1 PSLPLRF
8 WVNVIKNPQFVFD
21 VHKSS
26 ITDACLS
33 VVAQTFMDSCSTSP
47 QRLGKDSPS
56 TKLLYAKDLPGYR
69 GWVERYYRDIARMAP
84 ISDQDMDAYL
94 GEQSR
99 LHAGEFNTLGALG
112 ELYQY
117 VGRYRQEV
125 LTALERDGSC
135 RKQRLRQR
143 LEQVIAL
150 VSTNS

>member
-1 PSLPLRF
+1 
-8 WVNVIKNPQFVFD
+8 
-21 VHKSS
+21 
-26 ITDACLS
+26 
-33 VVAQTFMDSCSTSP
+33 
-47 QRLGKDSPS
+47 
-56 TKLLYAKDLPGYR
+56 
-69 GWVERYYRDIARMAP
+69 MAP

-117 VGRYRQEV
+117 VGRYRQE
-125 LTALERDGSC
+125 
-135 RKQRLRQR
+135 QRLRQR

>member
-1 PSLPLRF
+1 
-8 WVNVIKNPQFVFD
+8 
-21 VHKSS
+21 
-26 ITDACLS
+26 
-33 VVAQTFMDSCSTSP
+33 
-47 QRLGKDSPS
+47 
-56 TKLLYAKDLPGYR
+56 
-69 GWVERYYRDIARMAP
+69 MAP

-125 LTALERDGSC
+125 LTALERDGVC

-150 VSTNS
+150 VSTKS